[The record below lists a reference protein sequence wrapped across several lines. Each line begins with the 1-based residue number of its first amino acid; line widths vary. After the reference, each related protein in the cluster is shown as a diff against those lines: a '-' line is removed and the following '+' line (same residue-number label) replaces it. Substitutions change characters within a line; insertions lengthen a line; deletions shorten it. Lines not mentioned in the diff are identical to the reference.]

1 MEAVVVMV
9 RAVENL
15 AALVEAVATGALLIG
30 LALQVVQEPLGKAIQ
45 VAMEIGTVVRV
56 EEAVVALAVLVE
68 TVLQL

>member
-1 MEAVVVMV
+1 
-9 RAVENL
+9 
-15 AALVEAVATGALLIG
+15 
-30 LALQVVQEPLGKAIQ
+30 VVQELLGKAIQ